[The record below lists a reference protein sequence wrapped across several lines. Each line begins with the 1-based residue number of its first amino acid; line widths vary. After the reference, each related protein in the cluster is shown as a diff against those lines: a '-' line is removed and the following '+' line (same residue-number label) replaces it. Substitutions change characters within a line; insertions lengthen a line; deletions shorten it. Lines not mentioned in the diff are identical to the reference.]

1 LSNVQKVIMSAPGGK
16 RLVNSKSGLKIL
28 CQHGRDAT
36 PWELTEPHWTPD
48 AEVLNCTNCP
58 QKFTFLQRRH
68 HCRRCGKIF
77 CSSCCNTKV
86 QLHRMAFV
94 DPVRLCQPCSEVT
107 KVEEDFFTQQIK
119 VLFEGA
125 PFHITAIKSPASTP
139 ESPSSITMSDDTPKL
154 YHSKLT
160 SDQRFLIFNE
170 HDETA
175 EDESLEPIEIA
186 KIQDMQTIMDEKVA
200 HAVSLRV
207 KLNSG
212 NCNEELAIKL
222 ESPPEPSRK
231 PSIQWISALIQGL
244 GMVLDK
250 STTYEHGMFLT
261 R

>member
-1 LSNVQKVIMSAPGGK
+1 MNHKAFGTSFLY
-16 RLVNSKSGLKIL
+16 RL
-28 CQHGRDAT
+28 DFT
-36 PWELTEPHWTPD
+36 
-48 AEVLNCTNCP
+48 LNN
-58 QKFTFLQRRH
+58 F
-68 HCRRCGKIF
+68 
-77 CSSCCNTKV
+77 S
-86 QLHRMAFV
+86 
-94 DPVRLCQPCSEVT
+94 
-107 KVEEDFFTQQIK
+107 
-119 VLFEGA
+119 GA

-231 PSIQWISALIQGL
+231 PSIQWISALIQVDNL
-244 GMVLDK
+244 MIII
-250 STTYEHGMFLT
+250 
-261 R
+261 

>member
-1 LSNVQKVIMSAPGGK
+1 
-16 RLVNSKSGLKIL
+16 
-28 CQHGRDAT
+28 
-36 PWELTEPHWTPD
+36 
-48 AEVLNCTNCP
+48 
-58 QKFTFLQRRH
+58 
-68 HCRRCGKIF
+68 
-77 CSSCCNTKV
+77 
-86 QLHRMAFV
+86 
-94 DPVRLCQPCSEVT
+94 
-107 KVEEDFFTQQIK
+107 
-119 VLFEGA
+119 
-125 PFHITAIKSPASTP
+125 
-139 ESPSSITMSDDTPKL
+139 MSDDTPKL

-231 PSIQWISALIQGL
+231 PSVQWLSTLIQVNTL
-244 GMVLDK
+244 IIII
-250 STTYEHGMFLT
+250 
-261 R
+261 